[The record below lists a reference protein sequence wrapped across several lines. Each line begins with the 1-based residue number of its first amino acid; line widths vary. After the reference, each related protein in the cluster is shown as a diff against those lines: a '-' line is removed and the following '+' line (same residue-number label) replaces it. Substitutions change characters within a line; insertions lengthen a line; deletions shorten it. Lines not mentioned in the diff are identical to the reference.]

1 MPQALLTGATGF
13 VGSHL
18 LDTLLARGWKVR
30 CTVRATSDRRWVE
43 GKPFEEVAGDL
54 MHGTGL
60 ERAMAE
66 VDAVFHVAGAIMA
79 PSLEKF
85 REGNWLASKRMIDAA
100 VSARVKRFVHVS
112 SLAVAGPSPA
122 AEGVDESS
130 ACSPISAY
138 GRTKLEGEQA
148 VWARRDAVPVTI
160 VRPPV
165 VYGPRDRGLFELYK
179 VLAAGV
185 RPQIGGPKFVSIV
198 HVDDLVRGIADAAE
212 RPEAAGEVFY
222 MANDRSHA
230 YAELMDLM
238 LAGLDRGALRVPVP
252 DRVVRLLGAVA
263 EDVLAVVGKG
273 GMFNRDKAREMT
285 QKYWLCRSTKA
296 KRVLGWEAR
305 VSIDAGLRETGAWYK
320 REGWL

>member
-1 MPQALLTGATGF
+1 MPRAFVTGATGF

-18 LDTLLARGWKVR
+18 VDALLERDWQVR
-30 CTVRATSDRRWVE
+30 CSVRATSDRRWLE
-43 GKPFEEVAGDL
+43 GKPYEAVTCELTA
-54 MHGTGL
+54 GTGL
-60 ERAMAE
+60 DRAMDG

-100 VSARVKRFVHVS
+100 VASRAKRFVHVS
-112 SLAVAGPSPA
+112 SLAVAGPSPSA
-122 AEGVDESS
+122 DGVDESS

-138 GRTKLEGEQA
+138 GTTKLDGERE
-148 VWARRDAVPVTI
+148 VWSHRDAVPVTV

-198 HVDDLVRGIADAAE
+198 HVGDLVRGIVDAAE
-212 RPEAAGEVFY
+212 RPQAAGEVFF
-222 MANDRSHA
+222 MANDRPHT
-230 YAELMDLM
+230 YAELMDMM

-285 QKYWLCRSTKA
+285 QKYWVCRSTKA
-296 KRVLGWEAR
+296 KRVLGWEAK
-305 VSIDAGLRETGAWYK
+305 VPIAAGLRETLAWYK
-320 REGWL
+320 REAWL